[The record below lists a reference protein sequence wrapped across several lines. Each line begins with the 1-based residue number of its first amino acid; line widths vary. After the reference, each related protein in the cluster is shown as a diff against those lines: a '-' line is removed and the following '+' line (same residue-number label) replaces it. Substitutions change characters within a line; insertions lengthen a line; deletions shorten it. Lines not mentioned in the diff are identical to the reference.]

1 MKILNKIFGPED
13 SHKELNAI
21 LARGK
26 SLLEKNFYDWA
37 TVEFNKALA
46 LNPKLA
52 AKTITKLFQEMQG
65 SGNPDGTISLGTI
78 VLKMDPKNVELANQL
93 GNTYRKKQDWNHA
106 KNMYL
111 HCLKYD
117 PDYKNAVYNLAATTA
132 KVEVADGM
140 AISAIDEFE
149 NMTDFVLP
157 DIEEGMEILVEM
169 QNKFAVDT
177 VEVKKEQC
185 PDEKNETKVIHEK
198 EAKEDND
205 IKIKIADD
213 PENDDNADDPEND
226 DNADDP
232 ENDDNADDPEKDDNA
247 DDSENDGN
255 DDLDSIDAVQ
265 TFKYISSSLDAESI
279 EEKEAIFTLG
289 IYCLKNNEAMIA
301 QNSLK
306 KLLMR
311 DKENVDL
318 RCFLVLAIS
327 IDGKINEAIKS
338 FQGILGRNPNHR
350 YANVNMGILLKRKG
364 MIQQSRVRFFRAFKL
379 LERSKGNYDIKE
391 CLENAEK
398 FFGDNQKKK
407 ALEMYEP
414 LISEITSEVLLDRIA
429 KLYLEKKLLD
439 NALEIFKRIFRKNRQ
454 NKEAREGIKS
464 IHTAYL
470 IEYENFLKKN
480 DQINAAV
487 NIEKALKIAAGNNLI
502 QKALSINRLLEN
514 EKRVVELEEM
524 LKDNK
529 KKEIQSKVQEKISQA
544 EEAETSAD
552 YKGAIRYFQEAIR
565 IEPQNSTLK
574 KLIDLCVRINR
585 SDLTEKITDW
595 YNKYQHSFMEKEKN
609 KLVRS

>member
-1 MKILNKIFGPED
+1 MKILKKIFGPED
-13 SHKELNAI
+13 SHKDVNAI

-26 SLLEKNFYDWA
+26 SLLEKNFYEWA

-52 AKTITKLFQEMQG
+52 AVTVTKLFQEMQG

-78 VLKMDPKNVELANQL
+78 VLKMDPKNVDLANQL

-149 NMTDFVLP
+149 KMTDFVLP
-157 DIEEGMEILVEM
+157 DIEDGMGILVEM
-169 QNKFAVDT
+169 QTNFAVDT
-177 VEVKKEQC
+177 VEVNQEQS
-185 PDEKNETKVIHEK
+185 PDEKNETKVMPEK
-198 EAKEDND
+198 EAKEDNN
-205 IKIKIADD
+205 IKIKTDTD
-213 PENDDNADDPEND
+213 TDTDTND
-226 DNADDP
+226 
-232 ENDDNADDPEKDDNA
+232 K
-247 DDSENDGN
+247 

-265 TFKYISSSLDAESI
+265 TFKYITSNLEAESLQ
-279 EEKEAIFTLG
+279 EKEAIFTLG
-289 IYCLKNNEAMIA
+289 IYCLKNNETKIA
-301 QNSLK
+301 QYSLK
-306 KLLMR
+306 RLLMR

-338 FQGILGRNPNHR
+338 FQSILGRNPNHR
-350 YANVNMGILLKRKG
+350 YTNVNMGILLRRKG
-364 MIQQSRVRFFRAFKL
+364 KIQQSRVSFFMTFKL
-379 LERSKGNYDIKE
+379 LERSQGDYDIKA

-398 FFGDNQKKK
+398 LFNDNLEKK
-407 ALEMYEP
+407 ALEIYDP
-414 LISEITSEVLLDRIA
+414 LISEITSEVLLHRIA
-429 KLYLEKKLLD
+429 KLYLDKKLLD
-439 NALEIFKRIFRKNRQ
+439 DALEIYKRIFRKNRQ

-470 IEYENFLKKN
+470 IESENHLKKN

-487 NIEKALKIAAGNNLI
+487 KIEKALKIAAGINLI
-502 QKALSINRLLEN
+502 QKAISINLLLKNEN
-514 EKRVVELEEM
+514 RVVELEEM
-524 LKDNK
+524 LKDIK
-529 KKEIQSKVQEKISQA
+529 RKEIQSKVQEKINKA
-544 EEAETSAD
+544 EEAEKRTD
-552 YKGAIRYFQEAIR
+552 YKGAIRYFQEAIK

-574 KLIDLCVRINR
+574 KLIDLCVHINR
-585 SDLTEKITDW
+585 PDLTEKITDW
-595 YNKYQHSFMEKEKN
+595 FNKYQHSLLEKEKKQAREELKQSKN
-609 KLVRS
+609 NGDESQKDGI